1 MPNSQQPA
9 PKQRAKQTMPR
20 VPIGGVQKLSLV
32 DYPGHVAAA
41 LFLAGCNMRCGY
53 CHNPELVLPE
63 RLAPSIPV
71 EEVMTFLKSRV
82 GRLDGVVISGGE
94 PTIHDELPE
103 LCRMIKQLGF
113 DVKLDTNG
121 TRPEMVRAM
130 IDEGLI
136 DFVAMDVKGPLEK
149 YVEIAARPIDL
160 EAIVDNVRLMID
172 SGIGH
177 EFRTTI
183 VREQLEVSDFEK
195 IGELVKGAKRFALQ
209 HFRTGTTISPQFAGF
224 HTFSDEEFAAAK
236 KIMERYVDE
245 CVIH

>member
-1 MPNSQQPA
+1 MTERRNTRRSA
-9 PKQRAKQTMPR
+9 RACN

-32 DYPGHVAAA
+32 DFPGHVAAA
-41 LFLAGCNMRCGY
+41 LFTVGCNMRCGY

-63 RLAPSIPV
+63 RLAPSIPL
-71 EEVMTFLKSRV
+71 EQIMTFLRSRI

-94 PTIHDELPE
+94 PTIHRDLPE
-103 LCRMIKQLGF
+103 LCWQIKQLGY

-121 TRPEMVRAM
+121 THPAMVRQM
-130 IDEGLI
+130 IDDGVI

-160 EAIVDNVRLMID
+160 DAIEETISLLIN

-183 VREQLEVSDFEK
+183 VREQLDVEDFDAV
-195 IGELVKGAKRFALQ
+195 GRLVRGAKRFALQ
-209 HFRTGTTISPQFAGF
+209 HFLPGTTVSPQFGQAT
-224 HTFSDEEFAAAK
+224 TFTDDEFRRAK
-236 KIMERYVDE
+236 NIMEGYVE
-245 CVIH
+245 VCVIH